1 MGNKNLKL
9 TNAIFEITKN
19 VVGLP
24 SKDPIIENENKKGK
38 NINTKLSQARN
49 NRVDLG
55 LNSMAAFANTYDLGN
70 IAKDLL
76 KQIYQYYKKNPE
88 KLEEHTAQ
96 AKKFGKKLWE
106 IYNKYK

>member
-9 TNAIFEITKN
+9 TNAIFEITKT

-24 SKDPIIENENKKGK
+24 SKDPIIENENKKEK

-55 LNSMAAFANTYDLGN
+55 LNSMAAFANTYDLGD
-70 IAKDLL
+70 IAKDAL
-76 KQIYQYYKKNPE
+76 KMIYEYYKKNPE
-88 KLEEHTAQ
+88 KLEEHIAK
-96 AKKFGKKLWE
+96 AKKIGGTLWE
-106 IYNKYK
+106 IYKKYK